1 MYFCWEI
8 WRQLR
13 SPDRG
18 ADRLNQDEDGH
29 LKVAAIKWEFPLS
42 DRRSAR

>member
-8 WRQLR
+8 WRPLR

-18 ADRLNQDEDGH
+18 ADRFNQDEDGH
-29 LKVAAIKWEFPLS
+29 LKVAATKAGVP
-42 DRRSAR
+42 A